1 MLFQININIEER
13 VMHTLLKSWS
23 LWVLIAIAVL
33 FACGIAGDFLNFPL
47 GLALLRVVFLVA
59 EQIWPRLRVET
70 EQPTL
75 KLS

>member
-1 MLFQININIEER
+1 MR
-13 VMHTLLKSWS
+13 TLLKSWS
-23 LWVLIAIAVL
+23 LWVLIGIAVL

-47 GLALLRVVFLVA
+47 GLAMLRVVFLVA
-59 EQIWPRLRVET
+59 EQIWPRLGTDV